1 VNAAAPLDETTMKC
15 GLLLEAAQT
24 QQELVAVGLQELREH
39 TRGLDGVVRE
49 EIRQTLIDELG
60 TVVHES
66 ERAMETL
73 RALER
78 RARLR
83 FLLSTLV
90 TAALSAAMTAAAAW
104 WLLPTSAEINALR
117 SRRDQLAGELATLQR
132 NGGLIDMR
140 RCGSG
145 QRWCVRIDRK
155 APVYGDESDYLVLK
169 GY

>member
-1 VNAAAPLDETTMKC
+1 MKC

-24 QQELVAVGLQELREH
+24 QQELVAAGLQELREH
-39 TRGLDGVVRE
+39 TRGLDGVVRA
-49 EIRQTLIDELG
+49 EIRQAFIDELG
-60 TVVHES
+60 ALVQES
-66 ERAMETL
+66 ERAVQTL

-83 FLLSTLV
+83 VVLSTLV
-90 TAALSAAMTAAAAW
+90 TAALSGVMTLAAAW
-104 WLLPTSAEINALR
+104 WLLPTSAELNGLR
-117 SRRDQLAGELATLQR
+117 ARRDALAGEIATLQR
-132 NGGLIDMR
+132 NGGLIDLR

-155 APVYGDESDYLVLK
+155 AGAYGDESDYMVVK

>member
-1 VNAAAPLDETTMKC
+1 MNAAAPLDATTMKC
-15 GLLLEAAQT
+15 GLLLETAQT
-24 QQELVAVGLQELREH
+24 QQELLATGLQDLREH
-39 TRGLDGVVRE
+39 TRGLDGIVRA

-60 TVVHES
+60 AVVHES
-66 ERAMETL
+66 ERAVETL

-90 TAALSAAMTAAAAW
+90 TALLSGTMTAAAAW
-104 WLLPTSAEINALR
+104 WLLPTSTEISALR
-117 SRRDQLAGELATLQR
+117 SRRDQLAEELATLQR
-132 NGGLIDMR
+132 NGGLIDLR

-155 APVYGDESDYLVLK
+155 APVYGEQSDYLVVK

>member
-1 VNAAAPLDETTMKC
+1 MSAAAPLDETTMKC
-15 GLLLEAAQT
+15 GLLLETAQT
-24 QQELVAVGLQELREH
+24 QQEHLATGLQELREH
-39 TRGLDGVVRE
+39 TRGLDGIVRA

-60 TVVHES
+60 AVVHES
-66 ERAMETL
+66 ERTVEAL

-90 TAALSAAMTAAAAW
+90 TAVLSGAMTAGAAW
-104 WLLPTSAEINALR
+104 WLLPTSAEIIALR
-117 SRRDQLAGELATLQR
+117 SRRDQLAEELTRLR
-132 NGGLIDMR
+132 RSGGLIDLR

-145 QRWCVRIDRK
+145 QRWCVRVDRK
-155 APVYGDESDYLVLK
+155 APVYGDESDYLVVK

>member
-1 VNAAAPLDETTMKC
+1 MSAVAQLDETTMKC
-15 GLLLEAAQT
+15 GLLLETAQT
-24 QQELVAVGLQELREH
+24 QQELLATGLQDLREH
-39 TRGLDGVVRE
+39 TRGLDGIVRA

-60 TVVHES
+60 AVVHES
-66 ERAMETL
+66 ERAVESL

-78 RARLR
+78 RAQLRL
-83 FLLSTLV
+83 LLSTLV
-90 TAALSAAMTAAAAW
+90 TAVLSGAMTAGAAW

-117 SRRDQLAGELATLQR
+117 SRRDQLATELTTLQR
-132 NGGLIDMR
+132 SGGLIDLR

-155 APVYGDESDYLVLK
+155 APVYGEESDYLVVK

>member
-1 VNAAAPLDETTMKC
+1 MSAAAPLDETTMKY
-15 GLLLEAAQT
+15 GLLLETAQT
-24 QQELVAVGLQELREH
+24 QQELVATGLQELRDH
-39 TRGLDGVVRE
+39 ARGLDGIVRA

-60 TVVHES
+60 EVVQES
-66 ERAMETL
+66 ERAVATL

-90 TAALSAAMTAAAAW
+90 TALLSGAMTAAAAW

-117 SRRDQLAGELATLQR
+117 SRRDQLAGELTTLQR
-132 NGGLIDMR
+132 NGGLIDLR

-155 APVYGDESDYLVLK
+155 APVYGDESDYLVVK

>member
-1 VNAAAPLDETTMKC
+1 MNAAAPLDETTMKC